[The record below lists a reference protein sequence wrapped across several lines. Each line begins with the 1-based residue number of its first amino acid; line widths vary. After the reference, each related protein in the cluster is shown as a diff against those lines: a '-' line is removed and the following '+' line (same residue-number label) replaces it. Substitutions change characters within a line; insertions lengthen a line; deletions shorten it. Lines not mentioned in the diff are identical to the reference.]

1 MNLNLLQ
8 DDLIVISGALFQK
21 LMLEELPEQISVTS
35 RFESILNVQTLYYVL
50 TKLQRTI
57 KNMYKIFLCDVRI
70 SYMYLLF

>member
-1 MNLNLLQ
+1 
-8 DDLIVISGALFQK
+8 
-21 LMLEELPEQISVTS
+21 MLEELPEQISVTS

-70 SYMYLLF
+70 SVCTYYFE

>member
-50 TKLQRTI
+50 TKLREPSKICI
-57 KNMYKIFLCDVRI
+57 KFFCAM
-70 SYMYLLF
+70 SE